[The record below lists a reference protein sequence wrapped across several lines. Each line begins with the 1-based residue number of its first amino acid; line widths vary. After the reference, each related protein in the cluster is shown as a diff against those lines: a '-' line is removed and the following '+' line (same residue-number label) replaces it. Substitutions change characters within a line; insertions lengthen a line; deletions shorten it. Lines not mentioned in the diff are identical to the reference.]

1 MNSHGTSTLIPK
13 VMAAVV
19 AAAVAIIGIAT
30 GLKWLTL
37 VALVLWFAAVYIFG
51 RGNRN
56 KPE

>member
-1 MNSHGTSTLIPK
+1 
-13 VMAAVV
+13 MAAVV

-51 RGNRN
+51 RGNR
-56 KPE
+56 K

>member
-51 RGNRN
+51 RGNR
-56 KPE
+56 K